1 VVTVRR
7 QRSHP
12 PGIMGRGALALLL
25 GLAVLG
31 LAATAGHG
39 RAASAPAAPAL
50 VNRVSSMVGTADGAL
65 LEGGDPAPSAP
76 ARAPSAPLAG
86 LWLLGVSGAALAG
99 LALSAAGLYRRYE
112 RYPT

>member
-7 QRSHP
+7 QRSQP

-50 VNRVSSMVGTADGAL
+50 VNRVSSMVGAAGGPL
-65 LEGGDPAPSAP
+65 LEGGDPARSAHGQTP
-76 ARAPSAPLAG
+76 GAPLAG
-86 LWLLGVSGAALAG
+86 LWLLGVSAPRSPG
-99 LALSAAGLYRRYE
+99 SRCPRPGLYRRYE
-112 RYPT
+112 RYLT